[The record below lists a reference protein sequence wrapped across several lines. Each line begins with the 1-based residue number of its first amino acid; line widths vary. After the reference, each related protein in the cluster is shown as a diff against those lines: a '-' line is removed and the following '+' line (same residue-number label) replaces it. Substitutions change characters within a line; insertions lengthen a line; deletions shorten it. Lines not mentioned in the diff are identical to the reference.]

1 MLDELEDLQNQL
13 FGSNNED
20 DDADKAGN
28 PDTSSE
34 ELKILSKSKD
44 ENIRQSVAENPNTD
58 PETLE
63 KLSKDED
70 YYVKLSVAGNKNCS
84 IELLSSLAEDENEN
98 IRSAVAKNINC
109 SSDTLKK
116 LAEDEDKYVVESA
129 LHNLFTKNENL
140 ISDYLDSDNE
150 IVLMS
155 IASFKKTNPEILKK
169 LISSKDENIIKA
181 VIKNPNIEQAVIDSL
196 YDSLKNKGKVFES
209 DDAFGSFMDTLV
221 HSIATYSNN
230 PKIITELSVHQSYEI
245 REALVLNPNT
255 NLDILE
261 KFLNDDS
268 PTVVIETVSQIL
280 NRDKPKEKLKA
291 LLVAITEIK
300 EFKNSTE
307 DPAYYIERAAEKL
320 KELD

>member
-1 MLDELEDLQNQL
+1 MIDFET
-13 FGSNNED
+13 
-20 DDADKAGN
+20 AGERE
-28 PDTSSE
+28 SF
-34 ELKILSKSKD
+34 LSD
-44 ENIRQSVAENPNTD
+44 NCPPMGIY
-58 PETLE
+58 ETL
-63 KLSKDED
+63 
-70 YYVKLSVAGNKNCS
+70 YAF
-84 IELLSSLAEDENEN
+84 
-98 IRSAVAKNINC
+98 R
-109 SSDTLKK
+109 
-116 LAEDEDKYVVESA
+116 
-129 LHNLFTKNENL
+129 
-140 ISDYLDSDNE
+140 
-150 IVLMS
+150 
-155 IASFKKTNPEILKK
+155 
-169 LISSKDENIIKA
+169 
-181 VIKNPNIEQAVIDSL
+181 
-196 YDSLKNKGKVFES
+196 
-209 DDAFGSFMDTLV
+209 DAFGSFMDTLV

-230 PKIITELSVHQSYEI
+230 PKIITELSIHQSYEI